1 MPATDAAAYSSS
13 KAALPS
19 LGKSV
24 SLEYAAQ
31 GVRVITVS
39 PGPTA
44 TPMGRGDDGVARQV
58 GELTG
63 QSSEDVA
70 NEAAASIPI
79 KRFLRL
85 EEIADSI
92 CFLAAVR
99 ASGIT
104 GTEVVVDGGLTP
116 TM

>member
-13 KAALPS
+13 KAVLPS

-44 TPMGRGDDGVARQV
+44 TPMGRDEDVARQV

-116 TM
+116 TI